1 MRRLLYL
8 LRLPTTPTTAATPTT
23 TSAASVA
30 RWASH
35 YYPCVDPN
43 TGDVYQHGETRRDT
57 ELSCGFFL
65 CSNGSW
71 VFGGFHCP
79 TPGSD
84 PDLPDPDFPDPG
96 APDPDPLEPPVV
108 IFPLPTSSAPPGA
121 TTLSPSLPT
130 AVPTPSPED
139 GPWEPDSS
147 CVDDFG
153 QVQASGN
160 TWLAPGQLC
169 VYYRCQS
176 GIISSFTKSCS
187 PPPPGCVTGPVLPG
201 KCCPSVSCPQ
211 SPRDCTFDDRTYR
224 SGEVF
229 ADNPL
234 HPCQQ
239 LRCDDGLVVSM
250 GPPTFCLAVYCSQPE
265 WPEGACCKTCPGGE
279 LPKELEELKQL
290 VLRLGRRLNL
300 PAELMSRLEESVNRL
315 VAQLAALLRDS
326 DDSVTLDTLLNNL
339 IEMTDILNS
348 LATGVADQSIT
359 LLEVLLGQL
368 RVRLLA
374 IVDQLRPSITD
385 EQISNARIDIDE
397 FVAWLRAVPSCT
409 DAVGTVHPV
418 DTLYVDNPEA
428 PNTCFVCA
436 NLSSGVSPLAVMNIS
451 ECGGPPPAGCTA
463 RLEPNSCCPRVSCSP
478 GAAACRDDRGELHPH
493 GSTFFDDP
501 KYPCITFNC
510 TDGVAAVVDK
520 VSCMA
525 LPDGCS
531 PWKMK
536 GFCCPKSD
544 CPAVE
549 CVHEGR
555 RRDDGTTWPA
565 DPLRPCVVHTCLGGQ
580 VTSEDRS
587 DQCLPPPASH
597 CVPRLVD
604 YRCCPQY
611 DCVRVNCT
619 YRGRVY
625 REGETWSDDPQYP
638 CRRYRCTRRGT
649 ERIQDQTVLC
659 RGRPHAG
666 CTGHRDIGQ
675 CCKQWIC
682 PRKDAS
688 AAVEIQN
695 GLLELVW
702 PVETG
707 VTVQLT
713 PQTTCPPVPAGCTPV
728 YSGTTCCH
736 VKYTCP
742 FCMFDPQG
750 NFIQMLVLSTP
761 PPSPVSVVSR
771 RHTNL
776 RGQLQVSS
784 CTAQNGRR
792 YYESQRWWETT
803 DRPCLHYVCRSSQK
817 LLLENVTCPAIPDGC
832 SAKTV
837 FGRCCPEPTNC
848 VSTTPPP
855 VVPQTCT
862 STSGQIYLSGQ
873 SWSETDERPCLR
885 YTCVAGESR
894 LVQNITC
901 DPLNPLCLGRI
912 PLFGRCCDKP
922 TRCGCVE
929 RTADGTSQ
937 VRQHDE
943 VWTSDADPCVTKRCD
958 EGRITEQRRSPQPQ
972 PCPAAPAAGCE
983 QIPPPPGVCACP
995 TYQCAR
1001 ICYSPGLHEGLCS
1014 PTRPPVPG
1022 HCCPVYECLKNCAD
1036 QSGQPHQH
1044 GTSWEENCSIY
1055 SCDNGTATSSPKEC
1069 PPPGDS
1075 QCRRTNP
1082 DECCPIYDCDCR
1094 DDLNRVHT
1102 DGSSWFVGC
1111 AQYRCSAGN
1120 IEPVT
1125 EPCPPAPHENCT
1137 AVYLKGD
1144 SDADGNVCCP
1154 IYDCAIPE
1162 CVLGERS
1169 FDGCNHCQCLH
1180 PGKLICTENICT
1192 EKGCSIDTL
1201 TNGVETKEHGATWS
1215 SKENP
1220 CYEYTCQYGVI
1231 RNKVKQ
1237 CPPKPGA
1244 HCTEK
1249 PITGICCPDWECPNS
1264 ACPEGELTSPRSW
1277 QDDCNICTCTDSGV
1291 LCTDFDCHK
1300 KCEKDGDLYPTQEE
1314 IPATNQCEE
1323 RICIDGVAVSVYESC
1338 NLPPANATCSAAE
1351 AFSGDCCP
1359 SWFCT
1364 GLEGVPSPCQPGQL
1378 YQGDQE
1384 CMFCECVDAQG
1395 AEPAQMVCSKR
1406 DCVRAGCDDDGTYH
1420 EHGSVWISADPC
1432 KQYACVSGRTI
1443 TMEVTCPS
1451 TPAGLYASA

>member
-1 MRRLLYL
+1 MSRTGTPAAVLATLLAVILVDLALLPPSAAGESPALTPCSVILPRHCTPANCALPVVTESCCRCHNLCCGSSDNRQKSDDIERGDLDSTGSESSEAEEQPAESGSSGAQTTEDNNAAVKLPQPLVLAPKSLGFLPPGYQPISDQDGTTSAPATCVEPGFPAAVRQHEDIWPSLVNRCLYL
-8 LRLPTTPTTAATPTT
+8 KCLSGTVHVILNKCGDSSTTSPPTTPATAATPTT
-23 TSAASVA
+23 TSAVSVA

-43 TGDVYQHGETRRDT
+43 TGDVYQHGETRQDT

-79 TPGSD
+79 TPGID
-84 PDLPDPDFPDPG
+84 PDLPGPDLPDPG
-96 APDPDPLEPPVV
+96 APVPDPLDPPVV

-121 TTLSPSLPT
+121 TTLSPNLPT
-130 AVPTPSPED
+130 VVPRPSPED

-153 QVQASGN
+153 QTQASGN

-315 VAQLAALLRDS
+315 VAQLAALLHDS

-397 FVAWLRAVPSCT
+397 FVAWLRAFPSADRTSAAGILINDLTRLFSGLLMEPGCT

-619 YRGRVY
+619 YRGRMY

-659 RGRPHAG
+659 KGRPHAG

-682 PRKDAS
+682 PQCEHGNRTYSEGDVFWADPDRRCVQM
-688 AAVEIQN
+688 ACRE
-695 GLLELVW
+695 
-702 PVETG
+702 G

-750 NFIQMLVLSTP
+750 NFIQMVL
-761 PPSPVSVVSR
+761 
-771 RHTNL
+771 
-776 RGQLQVSS
+776 
-784 CTAQNGRR
+784 
-792 YYESQRWWETT
+792 
-803 DRPCLHYVCRSSQK
+803 
-817 LLLENVTCPAIPDGC
+817 
-832 SAKTV
+832 
-837 FGRCCPEPTNC
+837 
-848 VSTTPPP
+848 
-855 VVPQTCT
+855 
-862 STSGQIYLSGQ
+862 
-873 SWSETDERPCLR
+873 
-885 YTCVAGESR
+885 
-894 LVQNITC
+894 
-901 DPLNPLCLGRI
+901 
-912 PLFGRCCDKP
+912 
-922 TRCGCVE
+922 
-929 RTADGTSQ
+929 
-937 VRQHDE
+937 
-943 VWTSDADPCVTKRCD
+943 
-958 EGRITEQRRSPQPQ
+958 EGR
-972 PCPAAPAAGCE
+972 
-983 QIPPPPGVCACP
+983 
-995 TYQCAR
+995 
-1001 ICYSPGLHEGLCS
+1001 
-1014 PTRPPVPG
+1014 
-1022 HCCPVYECLKNCAD
+1022 
-1036 QSGQPHQH
+1036 
-1044 GTSWEENCSIY
+1044 
-1055 SCDNGTATSSPKEC
+1055 
-1069 PPPGDS
+1069 GDS
-1075 QCRRTNP
+1075 
-1082 DECCPIYDCDCR
+1082 
-1094 DDLNRVHT
+1094 
-1102 DGSSWFVGC
+1102 
-1111 AQYRCSAGN
+1111 
-1120 IEPVT
+1120 
-1125 EPCPPAPHENCT
+1125 
-1137 AVYLKGD
+1137 
-1144 SDADGNVCCP
+1144 
-1154 IYDCAIPE
+1154 
-1162 CVLGERS
+1162 
-1169 FDGCNHCQCLH
+1169 
-1180 PGKLICTENICT
+1180 
-1192 EKGCSIDTL
+1192 
-1201 TNGVETKEHGATWS
+1201 GA
-1215 SKENP
+1215 
-1220 CYEYTCQYGVI
+1220 
-1231 RNKVKQ
+1231 
-1237 CPPKPGA
+1237 
-1244 HCTEK
+1244 
-1249 PITGICCPDWECPNS
+1249 
-1264 ACPEGELTSPRSW
+1264 
-1277 QDDCNICTCTDSGV
+1277 
-1291 LCTDFDCHK
+1291 
-1300 KCEKDGDLYPTQEE
+1300 
-1314 IPATNQCEE
+1314 
-1323 RICIDGVAVSVYESC
+1323 
-1338 NLPPANATCSAAE
+1338 
-1351 AFSGDCCP
+1351 
-1359 SWFCT
+1359 
-1364 GLEGVPSPCQPGQL
+1364 
-1378 YQGDQE
+1378 
-1384 CMFCECVDAQG
+1384 
-1395 AEPAQMVCSKR
+1395 
-1406 DCVRAGCDDDGTYH
+1406 
-1420 EHGSVWISADPC
+1420 
-1432 KQYACVSGRTI
+1432 
-1443 TMEVTCPS
+1443 
-1451 TPAGLYASA
+1451 